1 MSSWKRGNI
10 DMRGAARGK
19 LLGFA
24 LNFFCR
30 NLAPPGEGVLPRPG
44 VEFLRHYIRIF
55 PNYNSR
61 SICNLIK
68 LEFSEIV

>member
-24 LNFFCR
+24 LNFLCP
-30 NLAPPGEGVLPRPG
+30 NLAPPGEGVLLRPG
-44 VEFLRHYIRIF
+44 AEFLRHYIRIF
-55 PNYNSR
+55 PNYNSK

-68 LEFSEIV
+68 IVLSKIV